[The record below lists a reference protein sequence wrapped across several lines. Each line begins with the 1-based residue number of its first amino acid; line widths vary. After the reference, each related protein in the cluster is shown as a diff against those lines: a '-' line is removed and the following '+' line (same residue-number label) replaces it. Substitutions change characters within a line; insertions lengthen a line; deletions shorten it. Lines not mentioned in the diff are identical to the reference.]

1 MFSLFILI
9 SLFTSLCVTTF
20 VITDWST
27 TMNNSQLTPYAT
39 TLLRVSLG
47 TMALAHGLLKILVFT
62 PAGTVGFFA
71 SLGLPA
77 FLAYATIGIE
87 VVGGIALIAG
97 VFTRYVS
104 IAMIPI
110 LLGAVVVHSGAGW
123 MFSNEG
129 GGWEFPAFW
138 AVALAVQSMLGDGA
152 FALRLP
158 ARNSSAAGAPA

>member
-1 MFSLFILI
+1 
-9 SLFTSLCVTTF
+9 
-20 VITDWST
+20 
-27 TMNNSQLTPYAT
+27 MNDTQLAPHAA

-47 TMALAHGLLKILVFT
+47 VLALAHGLLKILVFT

-87 VVGGIALIAG
+87 VIGGIALIAG
-97 VFTRYVS
+97 VFTRYVA

-110 LLGAVVVHSGAGW
+110 LLGATYVHSGAGW
-123 MFSNEG
+123 LFSNEG

-138 AVALAVQSMLGDGA
+138 AVALAVQAMLGNGA
-152 FALRLP
+152 YALRLP
-158 ARNSSAAGAPA
+158 ARRQRLANTTA

>member
-1 MFSLFILI
+1 
-9 SLFTSLCVTTF
+9 
-20 VITDWST
+20 
-27 TMNNSQLTPYAT
+27 MNDTNLTHYAA

-87 VVGGIALIAG
+87 LVGGVALIAG

-104 IAMIPI
+104 IAMIPV
-110 LLGAVVVHSGAGW
+110 LLGATYVHSSAGW

-138 AVALAVQSMLGDGA
+138 TVALVVQALLGNGA
-152 FALRLP
+152 FALKLASQAKRE
-158 ARNSSAAGAPA
+158 AAVAA

>member
-1 MFSLFILI
+1 
-9 SLFTSLCVTTF
+9 
-20 VITDWST
+20 
-27 TMNNSQLTPYAT
+27 MNDTNLTPYAG
-39 TLLRVSLG
+39 TLLRISLG

-87 VVGGIALIAG
+87 VVGGVALIAG
-97 VFTRYVS
+97 VFTRYVA

-110 LLGAVVVHSGAGW
+110 LLGATYVHSNAGW

-138 AVALAVQSMLGDGA
+138 TVALVVQALLGNGA
-152 FALRLP
+152 FALKLP
-158 ARNSSAAGAPA
+158 SQAKLEAGMAG

>member
-1 MFSLFILI
+1 
-9 SLFTSLCVTTF
+9 
-20 VITDWST
+20 
-27 TMNNSQLTPYAT
+27 MNDTNLTPYAA

-62 PAGTVGFFA
+62 PDGTVGFFA

-87 VVGGIALIAG
+87 VVGGVALIAG

-110 LLGAVVVHSGAGW
+110 LLGATYVHSSAGW

-138 AVALAVQSMLGDGA
+138 TVALVVQALLGNGA
-152 FALRLP
+152 FALKLP
-158 ARNSSAAGAPA
+158 SQAKREAGMAA

>member
-1 MFSLFILI
+1 
-9 SLFTSLCVTTF
+9 
-20 VITDWST
+20 
-27 TMNNSQLTPYAT
+27 MNDTNLTPYAA

-87 VVGGIALIAG
+87 VVGGVALIAG

-104 IAMIPI
+104 IAMIPV
-110 LLGAVVVHSGAGW
+110 LLGATYVHSSAGW

-138 AVALAVQSMLGDGA
+138 TVALVVQALLGNGA
-152 FALRLP
+152 FALKLP
-158 ARNSSAAGAPA
+158 SQAKREAGMAA

>member
-1 MFSLFILI
+1 
-9 SLFTSLCVTTF
+9 
-20 VITDWST
+20 
-27 TMNNSQLTPYAT
+27 MNDTQLAPHAA

-47 TMALAHGLLKILVFT
+47 VLALAHGLLKILVFT

-87 VVGGIALIAG
+87 VIGGIALIAG

-110 LLGAVVVHSGAGW
+110 LLGATYVHSGAGW
-123 MFSNEG
+123 LFSNEG

-138 AVALAVQSMLGDGA
+138 AVALAVQAMLGDGA

-158 ARNSSAAGAPA
+158 ARRQRLADTAA

>member
-1 MFSLFILI
+1 
-9 SLFTSLCVTTF
+9 
-20 VITDWST
+20 
-27 TMNNSQLTPYAT
+27 MNDTQFAPYAA

-47 TMALAHGLLKILVFT
+47 VLALAHGLLKILVFT

-77 FLAYATIGIE
+77 FLAYATIGVE
-87 VVGGIALIAG
+87 VIGGIALIAG

-104 IAMIPI
+104 LAMVPV
-110 LLGAVVVHSGAGW
+110 LLGATFVHSGSGW
-123 MFSNEG
+123 LFSNEG

-138 AVALAVQSMLGDGA
+138 TVALVVQALLGNGA

-158 ARNSSAAGAPA
+158 AKNHSTAEATA

>member
-1 MFSLFILI
+1 
-9 SLFTSLCVTTF
+9 
-20 VITDWST
+20 
-27 TMNNSQLTPYAT
+27 MNDTNLTPYAA

-87 VVGGIALIAG
+87 VVGGVALIAG

-110 LLGAVVVHSGAGW
+110 LLGATYVHSSAGW

-138 AVALAVQSMLGDGA
+138 TVALVVQALLGNGA
-152 FALRLP
+152 FALKRPSQAKLE
-158 ARNSSAAGAPA
+158 AGMAA